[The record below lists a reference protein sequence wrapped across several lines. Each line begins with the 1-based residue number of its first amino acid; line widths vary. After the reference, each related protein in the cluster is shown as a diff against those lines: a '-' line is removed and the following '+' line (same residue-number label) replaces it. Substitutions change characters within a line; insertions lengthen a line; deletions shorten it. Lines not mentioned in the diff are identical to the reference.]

1 MPEACTNTIGKS
13 ILNDCTEVKG
23 KGLESD
29 AYIVDR
35 DFIDRAAVI
44 KTANVISVLP
54 LLEGKQGYKI
64 HTRRNEAFTGAT
76 DTGKTTN
83 FGTAID
89 RSLPL
94 IIESRN
100 AANAV
105 LIDQLRDGKYVI
117 IVEKRPKDA
126 SITADQ
132 QFIVYGYEQ
141 GMTFKDSTH
150 DPYSD
155 DSNGGWI
162 VNMQELDAPST
173 MIFFAS
179 TTYEASK
186 AALESLLVPVV
197 IP

>member
-1 MPEACTNTIGKS
+1 MVCINTIGKA

-35 DFIDRAAVI
+35 DFIDFTAVA
-44 KTANVISVLP
+44 KTANVISALP
-54 LLEGKQGYKI
+54 LLSGKQGYKI
-64 HTRRNEAFTGAT
+64 HTRRNDAFTGAT
-76 DTGKTTN
+76 DTGKVTN

-89 RSLPL
+89 RSLPI

-105 LIDQLRDGKYVI
+105 LIDGLRDGKYVI
-117 IVEKRPKDA
+117 IVEKRPKDT
-126 SITADQ
+126 SITTDQ
-132 QFIVYGYEQ
+132 QFIVYGFEQ
-141 GMTFKDSTH
+141 GMIFKDSTH

-155 DSNGGWI
+155 DSNGGWV

-179 TTYEASK
+179 TDYEASK
-186 AALESLLVPVV
+186 AALESLLTPAGA
-197 IP
+197 